1 MENNKPQHL
10 DEVEQTYWQ
19 HLVHS
24 FKQSNA
30 LIIIALKSYVHGVF
44 PMFFAGDGPI
54 GIYKIYKEIRR
65 MHHVLRLFKE
75 YDAEQ
80 KDRK

>member
-1 MENNKPQHL
+1 MENNHNHL
-10 DEVEQTYWQ
+10 TEVEQTYWQ

-30 LIIIALKSYVHGVF
+30 LIVIAVKSYIHGVF
-44 PMFFAGDGPI
+44 PMFFEGDGPT

-65 MHHVLRLFKE
+65 MHHVIRIFKE
-75 YDAEQ
+75 YDANH
-80 KDRK
+80 KDKQ